1 MTLIK
6 FDRSLNWH
14 ICHSPDV
21 CVVKER
27 LNKGMRG
34 GHWWE
39 KAGLK
44 KGREGRDN
52 CLGVID
58 HSCGFLVYFARR
70 ARRACDQSVPVIRD
84 MGLGAGVGWG
94 LPEPIK
100 SELIRRRESR

>member
-1 MTLIK
+1 M
-6 FDRSLNWH
+6 
-14 ICHSPDV
+14 

-27 LNKGMRG
+27 LNKGMG
-34 GHWWE
+34 GGGGALGEW
-39 KAGLK
+39 KTK

-70 ARRACDQSVPVIRD
+70 DQQVCDQSAAVIKDR
-84 MGLGAGVGWG
+84 GFEAGAQRG

-100 SELIRRRESR
+100 SELIRRRESQ